1 MYGAHCFDKNGLLL
15 DYISAKYRCL
25 NQLEFSSQQVFKD
38 GDFDFYLDYMNDD
51 GTDEE
56 GKMFIN
62 IIT

>member
-1 MYGAHCFDKNGLLL
+1 
-15 DYISAKYRCL
+15 
-25 NQLEFSSQQVFKD
+25 VFKD